1 MSNPPID
8 SHPVVSRAPSASGP
22 RPRFSG
28 RAAAVAVVA
37 GLAAA
42 GTLVGALW
50 AWMAPPIHGVV
61 ALTKSGLRVHT
72 YLGDEA
78 DHFFVAA
85 AMMIG
90 ILSSVGV
97 VAAVLIWQ
105 WRAYRGPGTVTALWI
120 GGVGAAAAAAG
131 VGAALVHWR
140 YGSVVFETA
149 PVTQENRVYYF
160 TEAPAVFFGHAPL
173 QIAATLLFPGALA
186 ALVYS
191 LLAAATP
198 RDDLG
203 AWPPAVPVE
212 SEWPQGQIAPGEHPG
227 HDSAQ
232 SYHAQVGERI
242 EQGGPGGSNDVV
254 VHGTP
259 GEPVDQP
266 PHGHGC

>member
-1 MSNPPID
+1 MISNA
-8 SHPVVSRAPSASGP
+8 SRSCPSDGI
-22 RPRFSG
+22 G
-28 RAAAVAVVA
+28 
-37 GLAAA
+37 G
-42 GTLVGALW
+42 GLVG
-50 AWMAPPIHGVV
+50 
-61 ALTKSGLRVHT
+61 
-72 YLGDEA
+72 
-78 DHFFVAA
+78 
-85 AMMIG
+85 
-90 ILSSVGV
+90 
-97 VAAVLIWQ
+97 
-105 WRAYRGPGTVTALWI
+105 
-120 GGVGAAAAAAG
+120 AAAG

-149 PVTQENRVYYF
+149 PVTPENRVYYF

-203 AWPPAVPVE
+203 AWTPAVPVE
-212 SEWPQGQIAPGEHPG
+212 SERPQGQIAPGEHPG

-242 EQGGPGGSNDVV
+242 EQRGPSGPNDVV

-266 PHGHGC
+266 PHGHGR

>member
-1 MSNPPID
+1 MSIPPVN
-8 SHPVVSRAPSASGP
+8 SHPPVSGP
-22 RPRFSG
+22 RPRLS
-28 RAAAVAVVA
+28 RWMAAVAVVA
-37 GLAAA
+37 GLAVA
-42 GTLVGALW
+42 GSLVGALW
-50 AWMAPPIHGVV
+50 AWMAPTIHGVV

-85 AMMIG
+85 ARMTGM
-90 ILSSVGV
+90 LSGVAV

-105 WRAYRGPGTVTALWI
+105 WRAHRGPGTVAALWI
-120 GGVGAAAAAAG
+120 GGAGAAAAAAG
-131 VGAALVHWR
+131 VGAALAHWR
-140 YGSVVFETA
+140 YGSVVYETA

-173 QIAATLLFPGALA
+173 QIAATLLLPGALA

-203 AWPPAVPVE
+203 AWTPTARMESAPME
-212 SEWPQGQIAPGEHPG
+212 SERPQRQIAPGEHPG
-227 HDSAQ
+227 NDSAQ

-254 VHGTP
+254 VHGTL
-259 GEPVDQP
+259 GEPVDEP
-266 PHGHGC
+266 PHGHGR

>member
-1 MSNPPID
+1 MSNAPVD
-8 SHPVVSRAPSASGP
+8 RHPVASP

-28 RAAAVAVVA
+28 RTAAAAVVA
-37 GLAAA
+37 GLAVA

-85 AMMIG
+85 AMMTG
-90 ILSSVGV
+90 ILSGVAV

-105 WRAYRGPGTVTALWI
+105 WRAYRGPGLVTALWI
-120 GGVGAAAAAAG
+120 GGVGAAVAAAG

-140 YGSVVFETA
+140 YGSVVFDTA

-186 ALVYS
+186 SLVYS

-203 AWPPAVPVE
+203 AWTPAVPVE
-212 SEWPQGQIAPGEHPG
+212 SERPQGQIAPGKHPG

-242 EQGGPGGSNDVV
+242 EQRGPGGSNDVV
-254 VHGTP
+254 VHGTA

-266 PHGHGC
+266 PHGHGR